1 MQESKTNLLL
11 KNSRIFN
18 FGKGKLKKDAIFFF
32 FFFKLAMLILYML
45 SWISYIGAILF
56 LSLDSFTELVLISL
70 LHWRSV
76 IQVKSIAILIL
87 SFF

>member
-32 FFFKLAMLILYML
+32 L
-45 SWISYIGAILF
+45 ISYADFIHA
-56 LSLDSFTELVLISL
+56 
-70 LHWRSV
+70 
-76 IQVKSIAILIL
+76 
-87 SFF
+87 